1 MPSTLTFTD
10 HADGAVAEPAAGML
24 GGTFAG
30 TFAGLPQPERIS
42 PEMLRYPDVMVRV
55 RDGIRLATDIYVP
68 ATGDGPFPVVLERTP
83 YGKRTP
89 SRAELD
95 VGSDLPKSREA
106 LALEFCKAGY
116 ILIYQD
122 CRGRHGSEGSFTK
135 YVAEGPDGYDAIAWI
150 AAQPWCSGRIGT
162 FGLSYAAH
170 TQLAAACLSP
180 PGLSGMI
187 LDSGG
192 FSNAYR
198 CGIRQGGAFE
208 LKQAT
213 WAWNYA
219 QDGRTG
225 DDDHVREALAAE
237 DVRLWFKRMPWSK
250 GNSPLRWDPDY
261 ESYLLDQW
269 QHGVFDEY
277 WKKVGLYAAGYYRD
291 IPDVPVVLMS
301 SWYDVYVPS
310 TFENYTGL
318 RGRNHEPS
326 VIMGPWTHGNRTK
339 TVFGDV
345 DFGPQATFDGN
356 VAASWTAF
364 RIACFDRW
372 LKDKPA
378 AQSGRPVRLFLMG
391 GGSGRRTAAGH
402 LDHGGH
408 WIGAP
413 EWPLPAARPTDFFLH
428 RSGLLSTE
436 RPADPDGA
444 LTYDFDPR
452 DPVPTIGGAL
462 TSGRPVF
469 EGGAHDQREDE
480 RFFGCTTPGLP
491 LSSRQDVLMFETEAL
506 AEDVAVIGPV
516 VVDLWVSSDAP
527 DTDFT
532 AKLIDVHPPSED
544 YPTGFAMNLSD
555 GIFRCRYRQSWENPR
570 PIEPGEIFRIRIE
583 LFATANLFKAGHR
596 IRLDISSSNFPKF
609 DVNPNTGAPEG
620 TGGAFN
626 VARNTVH
633 LSSRHG
639 SRIVLPLVAPSALEP
654 VTMGAAE

>member
-1 MPSTLTFTD
+1 MST
-10 HADGAVAEPAAGML
+10 AKSIPPANA
-24 GGTFAG
+24 A
-30 TFAGLPQPERIS
+30 PQPDPAPLPRPEPVS
-42 PEMLRYPDVMVRV
+42 PGMLRYRDVMVPM
-55 RDGIRLATDIYVP
+55 RDGVRLATDIYVP
-68 ATGDGPFPVVLERTP
+68 ARGQGPFPVVLERTP
-83 YGKRTP
+83 YGKHAP
-89 SRAELD
+89 SRAELA
-95 VGSDLPKSREA
+95 VGSERPVPREEIA
-106 LALEFCKAGY
+106 GEFCQAGY

-122 CRGRHGSEGSFTK
+122 CRGRHRSEGTFTK

-150 AAQPWCSGRIGT
+150 AAQPWCSGKVGT
-162 FGLSYAAH
+162 MGLSYAAH
-170 TQLAAACLSP
+170 TQMAAACLGP
-180 PGLSGMI
+180 PALAGMI

-225 DDDHVREALAAE
+225 DGDDLVRGALAAE
-237 DVRLWFKRMPWSK
+237 DVRAWFGRMPWSR

-261 ESYLLDQW
+261 ENVLLDQW
-269 QHGVFDEY
+269 RHGVFDDY

-301 SWYDVYVPS
+301 SWYDVYVPT
-310 TFENYTGL
+310 TFENYAGL
-318 RGRNHEPS
+318 RGRTREPQ
-326 VIMGPWTHGNRTK
+326 VVMGPWTHGNRTK

-345 DFGPQATFDGN
+345 DFGPRATFDGN
-356 VAASWTAF
+356 VAATWTAF

-372 LKDKPA
+372 LKGG
-378 AQSGRPVRLFLMG
+378 QGRPGDQEGPAVRLFLMG
-391 GGSGRRTAAGH
+391 GGSGRRTADGH
-402 LDHGGH
+402 LDHGGC
-408 WIGAP
+408 WIAASA
-413 EWPLPAARPTDFFLH
+413 WPLPAARPTDFHLH
-428 RSGLLSTE
+428 RSGALSTD
-436 RPADPDGA
+436 RPGEADGG

-469 EGGAHDQREDE
+469 EGGAYDQREDP
-480 RFFGCTTPGLP
+480 RFFGCTAAGLP
-491 LSSRQDVLMFETEAL
+491 LSSRQDVLMFETDPL
-506 AEDVAVIGPV
+506 AEDVAVVGPV
-516 VVDLWVSSDAP
+516 AVELWVSSDAP

-532 AKLIDVHPPSED
+532 AKLIDVHPPSAD

-555 GIFRCRYRQSWENPR
+555 GIFRCRYRQSWEEPR
-570 PIEPGEIFRIRIE
+570 MNEPGEIFRIGIE

-596 IRLDISSSNFPKF
+596 IRLDIASSNFPKF

-620 TGGAFN
+620 VGGAFN

-633 LSSRHG
+633 MSARHP
-639 SRIVLPLVAPSALEP
+639 SKIVLPLVAPSSLERLRE
-654 VTMGAAE
+654 GQ